1 MRWLCLLV
9 LLLLPLAACR
19 DRGDS
24 DSRLETPTS
33 SVTSGAA
40 PSASVTAQLSETA
53 IPMVTPTSPAAS
65 GVAPVGS
72 TPVPGVTP
80 IDYSADANW
89 LCRGKVD
96 DLCSQSRT
104 VEVVSAGLHAEER
117 TTVAAAQSTVDCFY
131 VYPTVSTDSGVN
143 SDLEPGA
150 AERGVIVA
158 QAAPFSSACRVFA
171 PLYRQLTITALTSGR
186 FSDATGVATAYGDV
200 VAAWEY
206 YLAHDNNG
214 RRVVLIG
221 HSQGATVLKRLI
233 QEHIDSDAAVRGH
246 LAAAFLLGTAV
257 SVPSGSDVGGDFQ
270 NIPACGSATQMGCV
284 IAYSTFNEASP
295 PPPLSLFGR
304 VAGLHNEALCV
315 DPAALTG
322 MGLSTWLTNLTFKAS
337 TRSGPAAGITTSAD
351 YIEYSELISS
361 RCVHEGNFTYLAVG
375 LNAEGEAW
383 GLTIPSFITG
393 EVWGLHNL
401 DVSISVGNLVQ
412 LVAGY
417 R

>member
-9 LLLLPLAACR
+9 LFLLPLAACR

-24 DSRLETPTS
+24 DSNVETSAS
-33 SVTSGAA
+33 SATSGAA
-40 PSASVTAQLSETA
+40 SSASVAPHLSETA
-53 IPMVTPTSPAAS
+53 IPIVTPTGPAAN
-65 GVAPVGS
+65 GVAPAGS

-80 IDYSADANW
+80 VDYSADANW
-89 LCRGKVD
+89 LCRGTVD

-104 VEVVSAGLHAEER
+104 VEVLSAGLHAEER
-117 TTVAAAQSTVDCFY
+117 TTVAAAETTVDCFY

-150 AERGVIVA
+150 AERGVIIA

-171 PLYRQLTITALTSGR
+171 PLYRQLTITALTSGK
-186 FSDATGVATAYGDV
+186 FGDATGVATAYGDV

-233 QEHIDSDAAVRGH
+233 QDHIDSDAAVRGH

-304 VAGLHNEALCV
+304 VAGVRNEALCV
-315 DPAALTG
+315 DPAELTG
-322 MGLSTWLTNLTFKAS
+322 GGLSTWLTSLTFRAS
-337 TRSGPAAGITTSAD
+337 ARTGHAAGISTSAD
-351 YIEYSELISS
+351 YIEYSGLISS

-375 LNAEGEAW
+375 LNAEGDAW
-383 GLTIPSFITG
+383 GVSVPPYITG

-401 DVSISVGNLVQ
+401 DVSISVGNLVR
-412 LVAGY
+412 LVRGY
-417 R
+417 K